1 MAFSP
6 MQRSLAHYP
15 EQGPRKLYLLLVV
28 LITIALYYALYAAGG
43 VAPLLL
49 AGLKLPFRDFVYIL
63 AFGNLIG
70 AFASLL
76 AGLADR
82 FGRANLVVYG
92 LLIVGVL
99 ITFVMPNVTTAREWG
114 ITFFVV
120 SFVEGIILVA
130 TPALIRD
137 FSPQVGRATAMGF
150 WTIGP
155 VLGSLTVSVVTTLTL
170 PIFKTW
176 QSAYVICGWSVLA
189 IFVLAFLFLK
199 ELAPSLRD
207 QMMVNLR
214 DRTLIEL
221 KAKGLDIEAS
231 LRKPW
236 SQMLHVDILA
246 SAFGVSVM
254 LLFYYTAVAFGLIY
268 FVTVFGYSVQQAN
281 ILANWNWGTNAVA
294 LIVAGILS
302 DKLRVRK
309 PFMIFGGLGGLVL
322 NFFFLRLAGTH
333 AAFSTL
339 TMLVAAQSFFI
350 GFAYVTWMASF
361 TETVEARNPALTATG
376 LAIWGWMLRLV
387 VTVCF
392 LGFPLVVRSVNTLLA
407 APYVIAAYQ
416 HTLAAH
422 LTPAPQLLAALGAI
436 KAAAAA
442 APGEWKHWYLIC
454 EAGLVVFLLTVFL
467 MRGRWS
473 PAAAYADEQAHDAL
487 VANELSRL
495 QSGQAAE

>member
-15 EQGPRKLYLLLVV
+15 DQGPRKLYLLLVV
-28 LITIALYYALYAAGG
+28 LITIALYYALYAGGG

-49 AGLKLPFRDFVYIL
+49 AGLKLPFSDFVYIL

-92 LLIVGVL
+92 LLIVGLL
-99 ITFVMPNVTTAREWG
+99 IAFVMPNVTTARAWG

-176 QSAYVICGWSVLA
+176 ESAYEICGYAVLA
-189 IFVLAFLFLK
+189 VFVLAFVFLK

-231 LRKPW
+231 LRNPW
-236 SQMLHVDILA
+236 RQMFHVDILA

-281 ILANWNWGTNAVA
+281 ILANWNWGTNAIA
-294 LIVAGILS
+294 LIIAGILS

-309 PFMIFGGLGGLVL
+309 PFMIFGGIGGLVL

-333 AAFSTL
+333 APFSVL
-339 TMLVAAQSFFI
+339 TMLVAGQSFFI

-376 LAIWGWMLRLV
+376 LAIWGWMLRVV

-407 APYVIAAYQ
+407 APYMIAAYK
-416 HTLAAH
+416 HALAAH
-422 LTPAPQLLAALGAI
+422 VAPPPSLLAALGAI
-436 KAAAAA
+436 KQAAAA
-442 APGEWKHWYLIC
+442 APLQWKHWYWIC
-454 EAGLVVFLLTVFL
+454 EGGIVLFLLTVFL

-473 PAAAYADEQAHDAL
+473 PAAALADEQAHDAL
-487 VANELSRL
+487 VSKELAQL
-495 QSGQAAE
+495 QATQAAE